1 MGCCAPFVYLE
12 NYSSIFHTKYI
23 LSPGKHITIIIMKL
37 SSLENK
43 NLEIQQKI
51 IVTSRTKMFLVHAFK
66 LCANE
71 NK

>member
-1 MGCCAPFVYLE
+1 
-12 NYSSIFHTKYI
+12 
-23 LSPGKHITIIIMKL
+23 MKL

-66 LCANE
+66 LRAN
-71 NK
+71 